1 MRAEITVTGIV
12 QGVGFRPFIYRL
24 AVSHGLVG
32 FVQNRGDATV
42 LIVVEGDEDSIR
54 RFIREI
60 REKKPPLA
68 KIFSLETAFTDSRG
82 EFSRFEIR
90 KSSSR
95 RSRRASII
103 PPDVSICDDCI
114 REMRDPSDRR
124 YSYFFITCTNCGPR
138 FTAIEK
144 LPYDRPNTTMI
155 DFPMCSRCREEYENP
170 LDRRFHAQ
178 TIACPACGPRVY
190 LTDRSGEE
198 IDVKD
203 PVREVG
209 KLIDEGHVIAVKGIG
224 GFHMATAT
232 TDSEPILRLRAV
244 KHRRRKPFAIMAR
257 DLDAVKTFAE
267 VTPLEEKML
276 KSYMRPIVLLKKS
289 ESYYL
294 SDQISPGLH
303 TVGVM
308 LPYTGMHI
316 MMFDWSR
323 EPAFVMTSANP
334 PDEPIIKDNSEAIRK
349 LGGIA
354 DYFLLHNR
362 RIAQRCDDSVLRVV
376 AESTALIRRSR
387 GYAPAPIELKRELN
401 TEVLALGGEKRVTSC
416 ILTGKRCFA
425 SQHIGDVE
433 RLETLRYLE
442 EATIH
447 LLRLVGAEPSVI
459 ACDLHP
465 AFHTTRLARRIAEEL
480 GAPVEK
486 VQHHHAHIAS
496 LMAEKGL
503 DELVG
508 LSCDGYGYGPGGE
521 AWGGEILYCNREG
534 YKRLGHLEQHVMPGG
549 DLATRY
555 PARMTASILYRLGVA
570 EEWLEEN
577 SKTLPHGE
585 REVEVVV
592 KQIKRKA
599 GPLTSSCGRVLDA
612 VSALLGICYE
622 RTYEGEP
629 AMKLEAFAAQGKD
642 TLRLQPEIRG
652 GVLLT
657 TSLFAELYS
666 RLGREKPADLACSAQ
681 AYIARGLAE
690 LAIDAALDMGV
701 KAVGFSGGVAYNE
714 AIVMEV
720 KRTVEKAGLKLL
732 VHSEIP
738 PGDAGISV
746 GQAYYTAFKWS

>member
-42 LIVVEGDEDSIR
+42 FIVVEGDESSIR
-54 RFIREI
+54 RFMREI

-68 KIFSLETAFTDSRG
+68 RIFSLEAKLTESRG

-90 KSSSR
+90 RSSSK

-114 REMRDPSDRR
+114 REMRDHSDRR

-138 FTAIEK
+138 FTVIEK

-155 DFPMCSRCREEYENP
+155 DFQMCSHCRKEYENP

-178 TIACPACGPRVY
+178 TIACPACGPRAY
-190 LTDRSGEE
+190 LTDKSGEE
-198 IDVKD
+198 IDVED

-209 KLIDEGHVIAVKGIG
+209 KLLDEGHVVAVKGIG
-224 GFHMATAT
+224 GFHLATAT
-232 TDSEPILRLRAV
+232 TISEPILRLRAA
-244 KHRRRKPFAIMAR
+244 KHRRQKPFAIMAR

-267 VTPLEEKML
+267 VTPPEEAAL

-334 PDEPIIKDNSEAIRK
+334 PDEPIVKDNSEAIRK
-349 LGGIA
+349 LGSIV

-376 AESTALIRRSR
+376 AGSPALIRRSR
-387 GYAPAPIELKRELN
+387 GYAPAPIELRRELKA
-401 TEVLALGGEKRVTSC
+401 EVLALGGEKRVTSC
-416 ILTGKRCFA
+416 ILAGRRCFA

-433 RLETLRYLE
+433 KLETLRYLR
-442 EATIH
+442 EATGH
-447 LLRLVGAEPSVI
+447 LLKLVGAEPSVI

-465 AFHTTRLARRIAEEL
+465 AFHTTRLARRLAEEL
-480 GAPVEK
+480 GVPLER

-508 LSCDGYGYGPGGE
+508 LSCDGYGYGPGGK
-521 AWGGEILYCNREG
+521 AWGGEVLYCSREG
-534 YKRLGHLEQHVMPGG
+534 YR
-549 DLATRY
+549 
-555 PARMTASILYRLGVA
+555 
-570 EEWLEEN
+570 
-577 SKTLPHGE
+577 
-585 REVEVVV
+585 
-592 KQIKRKA
+592 
-599 GPLTSSCGRVLDA
+599 
-612 VSALLGICYE
+612 
-622 RTYEGEP
+622 
-629 AMKLEAFAAQGKD
+629 
-642 TLRLQPEIRG
+642 
-652 GVLLT
+652 
-657 TSLFAELYS
+657 
-666 RLGREKPADLACSAQ
+666 
-681 AYIARGLAE
+681 
-690 LAIDAALDMGV
+690 
-701 KAVGFSGGVAYNE
+701 
-714 AIVMEV
+714 
-720 KRTVEKAGLKLL
+720 
-732 VHSEIP
+732 
-738 PGDAGISV
+738 
-746 GQAYYTAFKWS
+746 